1 MFALNCRFQIA
12 AILILFVI
20 GVDYV
25 QNPHLK
31 LRSSKFFKLLLG
43 SMALNLCLDMG
54 TVYTITH
61 MDSVSPSVN
70 RLLHQFFIFSV
81 ILVLFLTY
89 LYIRM
94 LADPQNRIRSKKLW
108 VLLVPVGIAVLEII
122 NGKLYYYNDGTA
134 AYSYGPMVITVYACG
149 FIYTVLGI
157 RAAFHR
163 EGILSK
169 KQKSSVALGTI
180 LWFVILLVQM
190 CFPYL
195 LLSGLGF
202 SLMLLAIYFSYE
214 NQRENYDAETESFNR
229 SAFNKMLAEKYP
241 RKKQLYVVSLSCEN
255 LDRINRIAGRDKGL
269 EAMRYLKS
277 AFEKYTGEDIY
288 RTRAQV
294 LSILVTKDIRQEME
308 KLHCLEL
315 ELGKEE
321 YHDARLICHI
331 SVMDIKKYTA
341 SWQEVDELL
350 NFMDAK
356 LQHSACKI
364 CFLNEQVIEEKKRR
378 DQIDKL
384 LDEAISGD
392 GFEMVY
398 QPIYNTK
405 EKAITSAEALV
416 RLKNCGDLGFVSP
429 EEFIPIAEE
438 KGLIQDIGD
447 RTLELVAAFAK
458 ENRLDQSSIQYIEVN
473 LSAIQA
479 VVPHLDQRLKKIL
492 DWYGLPANFINLE
505 ITETATINF
514 GASFEQNISSLR
526 RMGFSFSM
534 DDFGTGYSNLA
545 QINQIGY
552 DLVKLDKSLIWPV
565 FDKKVEN
572 KENAERLLR
581 SAIELL
587 KSIGKKI
594 VAEGV
599 ETEEMVQYLIDHKV
613 EYLQGYYFSKPIK
626 GKEFLE
632 FLKDFEEK
640 TGTKA

>member
-1 MFALNCRFQIA
+1 
-12 AILILFVI
+12 
-20 GVDYV
+20 
-25 QNPHLK
+25 
-31 LRSSKFFKLLLG
+31 
-43 SMALNLCLDMG
+43 
-54 TVYTITH
+54 
-61 MDSVSPSVN
+61 
-70 RLLHQFFIFSV
+70 
-81 ILVLFLTY
+81 
-89 LYIRM
+89 
-94 LADPQNRIRSKKLW
+94 
-108 VLLVPVGIAVLEII
+108 
-122 NGKLYYYNDGTA
+122 
-134 AYSYGPMVITVYACG
+134 
-149 FIYTVLGI
+149 
-157 RAAFHR
+157 
-163 EGILSK
+163 
-169 KQKSSVALGTI
+169 
-180 LWFVILLVQM
+180 
-190 CFPYL
+190 
-195 LLSGLGF
+195 
-202 SLMLLAIYFSYE
+202 
-214 NQRENYDAETESFNR
+214 
-229 SAFNKMLAEKYP
+229 
-241 RKKQLYVVSLSCEN
+241 
-255 LDRINRIAGRDKGL
+255 
-269 EAMRYLKS
+269 
-277 AFEKYTGEDIY
+277 
-288 RTRAQV
+288 
-294 LSILVTKDIRQEME
+294 
-308 KLHCLEL
+308 
-315 ELGKEE
+315 
-321 YHDARLICHI
+321 
-331 SVMDIKKYTA
+331 
-341 SWQEVDELL
+341 
-350 NFMDAK
+350 
-356 LQHSACKI
+356 
-364 CFLNEQVIEEKKRR
+364 
-378 DQIDKL
+378 
-384 LDEAISGD
+384 
-392 GFEMVY
+392 MVY

-405 EKAITSAEALV
+405 EKTITSAEALV
-416 RLKNCGDLGFVSP
+416 RLKNCGELGFVSP

-438 KGLIQDIGD
+438 KGLILDIGD